1 MRWHYSRNVLPSGKC
16 VALLGWCFGSN
27 NLFAVN
33 DGLALDNLLTNLEH
47 CLIRVDRERTRH
59 LYILCR
65 HRLGQ
70 TLPAGERVALLL
82 GSWLGYD
89 CSAVVYLNRLVFCA
103 VNLVHER
110 VLVHGVRTH
119 NHDVVRW
126 HCRWNVL
133 PSGECVSFLGWC
145 FGSDNLFAVND
156 SLALDNLL
164 TNLEDSL
171 VRVDRERTRHLYIVS
186 RHRLGQ
192 TLPA

>member
-1 MRWHYSRNVLPSGKC
+1 MRWHCRRNILPSGESM
-16 VALLGWCFGSN
+16 ALLGRCFGSD
-27 NLFAVN
+27 NLLAVN

-47 CLIRVDRERTRH
+47 SLVRIDRERTSH
-59 LYILCR
+59 LYIVSR

-70 TLPAGERVALLL
+70 TLPAGERVTLLL

-89 CSAVVYLNRLVFCA
+89 CSAVVNLNRLVFCA
-103 VNLVHER
+103 IYLVRER

-119 NHDVVRW
+119 NHNVVCR

-133 PSGECVSFLGWC
+133 PSGKRVTLLGWC

-156 SLALDNLL
+156 GLAIDNLL

-171 VRVDRERTRHLYIVS
+171 VRVDRERTRHLYVVS

-192 TLPA
+192 PLPT

>member
-1 MRWHYSRNVLPSGKC
+1 MRWHCRWNVLPSGKR
-16 VALLGWCFGSN
+16 VALLGWCFGSD

-33 DGLALDNLLTNLEH
+33 DGLALDNLLTNLEDS
-47 CLIRVDRERTRH
+47 LVRIDRERTCH
-59 LYILCR
+59 LYIVSR

-110 VLVHGVRTH
+110 VLVHGVRTQ
-119 NHDVVRW
+119 NNDVVCR
-126 HCRWNVL
+126 HCRRNVL
-133 PSGECVSFLGWC
+133 PSGKRVALLGWC

-156 SLALDNLL
+156 GLALDNLL

-171 VRVDRERTRHLYIVS
+171 VRVD
-186 RHRLGQ
+186 
-192 TLPA
+192 

>member
-1 MRWHYSRNVLPSGKC
+1 MRWHCRWNVLPSGEC
-16 VALLGWCFGSN
+16 VALLGWCFGSD

-47 CLIRVDRERTRH
+47 SLVRVDRERTCH

-70 TLPAGERVALLL
+70 TLPTGERVALLL
-82 GSWLGYD
+82 GSRLGGD
-89 CSAVVYLNRLVFCA
+89 SCAVVNLNRLVFCA
-103 VNLVHER
+103 VNLVRER

-133 PSGECVSFLGWC
+133 PSGKRVSFLGWC
-145 FGSDNLFAVND
+145 FWSYDLCAVND
-156 SLALDNLL
+156 GLALDNLL
-164 TNLEDSL
+164 TNLKDCL

-192 TLPA
+192 TLPT